1 MLDDL
6 KEWLDHEPFVPFR
19 VILTSGTN
27 YAVTSPY
34 QVAIGKTQ
42 FDYYFPHSDR
52 KATIR
57 LNQVVEFGTL
67 EEAQSA

>member
-6 KEWLDHEPFVPFR
+6 KAWLDHEPFVPFR
-19 VILTSGTN
+19 VVVTSGGG

-34 QVAIGKTQ
+34 QIAIGKTQ

-52 KATIR
+52 KATVR
-57 LNQVVEFGTL
+57 LNQVVSIETL
-67 EEAQSA
+67 EEAQPA